1 MNTNANNN
9 PIDAK
14 IHTVSSRACLL
25 SFIPKRNTDRIDLS
39 EVLKSMSHFLA
50 QNKELEIVY
59 DFSREKNVIKAV
71 YQDECPNCMD
81 ANKVLEKMRDMQ
93 CGVLIIPSFRAFAYN
108 PFDCRAIMDTLID
121 AGIRVI
127 SPYDRFDTKPIY
139 ERVTAETSEIF
150 RELREALRSAISQ
163 CVVNDVDE
171 FIDYVDKTRNIYKTS
186 PFVIAFGEKA
196 IQIPYSEDIC
206 TEIFDFLCLLDEN
219 YLCPEL
225 YEDDEC
231 DDEDDEY
238 DDIPNYEHEP
248 LVERDFEG

>member
-1 MNTNANNN
+1 MNTTANKNVNKTNAISN
-9 PIDAK
+9 
-14 IHTVSSRACLL
+14 RACLL

-81 ANKVLEKMRDMQ
+81 ANKVLEKMRNMQ
-93 CGVLIIPSFRAFAYN
+93 CGVLIIPTFRAFAYN

-139 ERVTAETSEIF
+139 DRVTAETSELF
-150 RELREALRSAISQ
+150 KELREALRNAISQ

-171 FIDYVDKTRNIYKTS
+171 FIDYVGQTRNIYKTS

-206 TEIFDFLCLLDEN
+206 TEIFDFLGLLDEN
-219 YLCPEL
+219 YLRPEL
-225 YEDDEC
+225 YEGDEY
-231 DDEDDEY
+231 DDEDDE
-238 DDIPNYEHEP
+238 DNDMTPYEHEP